1 MAVTLPKTQ
10 YLTYQDYLAEPEIMQ
25 RYDILDGVRE
35 FMTNPTV
42 FHQDIALNIAEMLR
56 AYQRRT
62 RNGKVIMA
70 PCDVLI
76 RLSPLRTRQPDVLYI
91 SKERLAQCS
100 DKRDPTPLL
109 VAPELVVEIVSPN
122 ETKRRVADKIADY
135 ISIGVQECWLVNSDT
150 ETVEVLRL
158 TKEGSQTVARYNNTD
173 VLTSQVLPDLQVLV
187 SDIFISE

>member
-10 YLTYQDYLAEPEIMQ
+10 YLTYQDYLAEPEIIK

-109 VAPELVVEIVSPN
+109 VAPELVVEIVSPS
-122 ETKRRVADKIADY
+122 ETKRRVTDKIADY

-150 ETVEVLRL
+150 ESVEVLSL
-158 TKEGSQTVARYNNTD
+158 TKEGSHTIGRYTLTD
-173 VLTSQVLPDLQVLV
+173 TFESQVLPNLSVRVDE
-187 SDIFISE
+187 IFASM